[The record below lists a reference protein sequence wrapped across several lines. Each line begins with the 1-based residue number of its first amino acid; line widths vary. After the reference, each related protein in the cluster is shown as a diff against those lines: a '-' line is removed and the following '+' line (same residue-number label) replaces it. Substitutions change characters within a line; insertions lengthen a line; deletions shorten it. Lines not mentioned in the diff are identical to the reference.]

1 MAVHGILPDGASKR
15 LHCASVPAEL
25 ESMEARS
32 ERAFPDG
39 GFLTLSSKQIA
50 IGLGVALVAFA
61 LFSVFSKEYGREPE
75 IVFSDLMA
83 AVDRGDVGEVVIQ
96 GQNIQGKYKNGA
108 LFRTF
113 APDDPDLVK
122 SLRDKGV
129 KIAAKPEDDS
139 PWYMTLL
146 LNWFPMLLLL
156 GVWIFF
162 MRQMQVG
169 GGKAMSFGKSR
180 AKLLTENQHRV
191 TFSDVAGVD
200 EAKDDLQEIIE
211 FLKDPKKFTKLGG
224 RIPKGCLL
232 VGAPGTGKTLLAR
245 AIAGEAGVP
254 FFSISG
260 SDFVEMFVGVGASRV
275 RDLFDQGKKKAPC
288 IIFIDEIDAVGR
300 HRGAGFGGGNDEREQ
315 TLNQLLVEMDGFES
329 NEGVILIAATNRPD
343 VLDPALLRPG
353 RFDRHVVVPRPDIR
367 GREGILQV
375 HVRKVPL
382 AKDVDVN
389 VLARSTPGFTGAD
402 LENLVNEAALL
413 AARND
418 KESVNMIDLELAK
431 DKVMM
436 GAERRSMIISDE
448 EKRNTAYHEAGHA
461 LVAKL
466 LPGADPIHKVT
477 IIPRGM
483 ALGLT
488 QQLPEEEKHTYPRE
502 YLLNNL
508 VILFGGRVAEELVL
522 EQITT
527 GAGNDIEKATDLV
540 RRMVC
545 EWGMSEKLG
554 PMTFGKKDE
563 EIFLGRDFTQ
573 KSDYSKST
581 AVEIDAEIRRLILES
596 YHRARE
602 LLTTNLRLLH
612 KVAEKLLEK
621 EVLDGSELD
630 AIVRAFRLNG
640 GDPLA
645 PASADA
651 IA

>member
-1 MAVHGILPDGASKR
+1 LSQSAKQAALWLVLLLVLLGI
-15 LHCASVPAEL
+15 
-25 ESMEARS
+25 
-32 ERAFPDG
+32 
-39 GFLTLSSKQIA
+39 
-50 IGLGVALVAFA
+50 
-61 LFSVFSKEYGREPE
+61 FSVFSKQAGRDPE
-75 IVFSDLMA
+75 IVFSEFMGS
-83 AVDRGDVGEVVIQ
+83 VERGEVQEVLIQ
-96 GQNIQGKYKNGA
+96 GHNIQGKYKNGDR
-108 LFRTF
+108 FRTF
-113 APDDPDLVK
+113 APNDPELVK
-122 SLRDKGV
+122 SLRDKKV
-129 KIAAKPEDDS
+129 KIAAKPEDES
-139 PWYMTLL
+139 PWYMVLL
-146 LNWFPMLLLL
+146 LNWFPMLLLI

-200 EAKDDLQEIIE
+200 EAKDDLQEIIA

-232 VGAPGTGKTLLAR
+232 VGPPGTGKTLLAR

-275 RDLFDQGKKKAPC
+275 RDLFVQGKKNAPC

-300 HRGAGFGGGNDEREQ
+300 HRGAGLGGGHDEREQ
-315 TLNQLLVEMDGFES
+315 TLNQLLVEMDGFEA

-353 RFDRHVVVPRPDIR
+353 RFDRRVVVPRPDVK

-375 HVRKVPL
+375 HTRKVPL
-382 AKDVDVN
+382 ATDVDVA
-389 VLARSTPGFTGAD
+389 VLARATPGFAGAD

-413 AARND
+413 AARNN
-418 KESVNMIDLELAK
+418 KEKVDMRDFELAK

-488 QQLPEEEKHTYPRE
+488 QQLPIDEKHTYPKD

-508 VILFGGRVAEELVL
+508 AILFGGRVAEELVL
-522 EQITT
+522 NHMTT
-527 GAGNDIEKATDLV
+527 GAGNDIEKATELAH
-540 RRMVC
+540 RMVC
-545 EWGMSEKLG
+545 EWGMSERLG
-554 PMTFGKKDE
+554 PMTFGKKEE

-573 KSDYSKST
+573 RVDYSENT
-581 AVEIDAEIRRLILES
+581 AIEIDAEVRRIIQES
-596 YHRARE
+596 YDRAKE
-602 LLTTNLRLLH
+602 LLQSNLRLLH
-612 KVAEKLLEK
+612 KVAESLLEK
-621 EVLDGSELD
+621 EVLDGSEID
-630 AIVRAFRLNG
+630 AIVREFSGNG
-640 GDPLA
+640 GDPLTPTTA
-645 PASADA
+645 TAAA
-651 IA
+651 

>member
-1 MAVHGILPDGASKR
+1 MKV
-15 LHCASVPAEL
+15 
-25 ESMEARS
+25 
-32 ERAFPDG
+32 
-39 GFLTLSSKQIA
+39 SSKHIA
-50 IGLGVALVAFA
+50 LGLIFALVLFG
-61 LFSVFSKEYGREPE
+61 LFSVLSKQYRREPD
-75 IVFSDLMA
+75 ITFSEFMA
-83 AVDRGDVGEVVIQ
+83 AVERDDVQAVVIQ
-96 GQNIQGKYKNGA
+96 GHNIQGTYKNGGQ
-108 LFRTF
+108 FKTF
-113 APDDPDLVK
+113 EPDDPELVK
-122 SLRDKGV
+122 SLRDKKV

-139 PWYMTLL
+139 PWYMVLL
-146 LNWFPMLLLL
+146 LSWAPMLLLL

-200 EAKDDLQEIIE
+200 EAKDDLQEIIA

-254 FFSISG
+254 FFTISG

-275 RDLFDQGKKKAPC
+275 RDLFIQGKKKAPC

-353 RFDRHVVVPRPDIR
+353 RFDRHVVLPRPDIR

-375 HVRKVPL
+375 HSRKVPL
-382 AKDVDVN
+382 SADVDVS

-418 KESVNMIDLELAK
+418 KEKVEMLDLELAK

-461 LVAKL
+461 LVATL

-488 QQLPEEEKHTYPRE
+488 QQLPVDEMHNYPRE

-522 EQITT
+522 EQVTT

-554 PMTFGKKDE
+554 PMTFGKKEE

-573 KSDYSKST
+573 KSDYSKNT
-581 AVEIDAEIRRLILES
+581 AIEIDAEIRRIIQES
-596 YHRARE
+596 YQRAKD
-602 LLTTNLRLLH
+602 LLTTNLRVLH

-621 EVLDGSELD
+621 EVLDGSEID
-630 AIVRAFRLNG
+630 AIVKAFSLNG
-640 GDPLA
+640 GDPLTQST
-645 PASADA
+645 ASA

>member
-1 MAVHGILPDGASKR
+1 M
-15 LHCASVPAEL
+15 
-25 ESMEARS
+25 
-32 ERAFPDG
+32 
-39 GFLTLSSKQIA
+39 
-50 IGLGVALVAFA
+50 ALVLVG
-61 LFSVFSKEYGREPE
+61 LFSVFNQQYRREPE
-75 IVFSDLMA
+75 IGFSEFTA
-83 AVDRGDVGEVVIQ
+83 GVERGDVREVVIQ
-96 GQNIQGKYKNGA
+96 GPNIQGKYKNGEQ
-108 LFRTF
+108 FRTF
-113 APDDPDLVK
+113 APDDPELVK
-122 SLRDKGV
+122 SLRAKNV

-139 PWYMTLL
+139 PWYIVLL

-180 AKLLTENQHRV
+180 AKLLTENQQRV

-200 EAKDDLQEIIE
+200 EAKDDLQEIIA

-275 RDLFDQGKKKAPC
+275 RDLFVQGKKKAPC

-375 HVRKVPL
+375 HSRKVPL
-382 AKDVDVN
+382 AADVDVR

-418 KESVNMIDLELAK
+418 KDKVNMVDLELAK

-436 GAERRSMIISDE
+436 GAERRSMLISDE

-522 EQITT
+522 EHLTT
-527 GAGNDIEKATDLV
+527 GAGNDIEKATDLAH
-540 RRMVC
+540 RMVC

-554 PMTFGKKDE
+554 PMTFGRKE
-563 EIFLGRDFTQ
+563 QEIFLGRDFTQ
-573 KSDYSKST
+573 KTDYSKST
-581 AVEIDAEIRRLILES
+581 AIEIDAEIRRIIQES
-596 YHRARE
+596 YHRAKE
-602 LLTTNLRLLH
+602 ILTTNLRLLH
-612 KVAEKLLEK
+612 QVAEKLLEK
-621 EVLDGSELD
+621 EVLDGAEID
-630 AIVRAFRLNG
+630 AIVKAFSLNG
-640 GDPLA
+640 GDPFT
-645 PASADA
+645 PSSAVVTA
-651 IA
+651 

>member
-1 MAVHGILPDGASKR
+1 MALGLVLVLVLFGI
-15 LHCASVPAEL
+15 
-25 ESMEARS
+25 
-32 ERAFPDG
+32 
-39 GFLTLSSKQIA
+39 
-50 IGLGVALVAFA
+50 
-61 LFSVFSKEYGREPE
+61 FSVFSKQYRREPE
-75 IVFSDLMA
+75 IVFSEFIG
-83 AVDRGDVGEVVIQ
+83 AVERGGVREVVIQ
-96 GQNIQGKYKNGA
+96 GQNIQGKYKNGEQ
-108 LFRTF
+108 FRTF
-113 APDDPDLVK
+113 APDDPELVK
-122 SLRDKGV
+122 TLRAKDV
-129 KIAAKPEDDS
+129 KIAAKPEDES
-139 PWYMTLL
+139 SWYMVLL

-200 EAKDDLQEIIE
+200 EAKDELQEIIA

-245 AIAGEAGVP
+245 AVAGEAGVP

-275 RDLFDQGKKKAPC
+275 RDLFVQGKKNAPC
-288 IIFIDEIDAVGR
+288 IIFIDE
-300 HRGAGFGGGNDEREQ
+300 
-315 TLNQLLVEMDGFES
+315 
-329 NEGVILIAATNRPD
+329 
-343 VLDPALLRPG
+343 
-353 RFDRHVVVPRPDIR
+353 
-367 GREGILQV
+367 
-375 HVRKVPL
+375 
-382 AKDVDVN
+382 
-389 VLARSTPGFTGAD
+389 
-402 LENLVNEAALL
+402 NEAALL

-418 KESVNMIDLELAK
+418 KEKVNMLDLELAK

-488 QQLPEEEKHTYPRE
+488 QQLPMDEKYTYPRE

-522 EQITT
+522 EHTTT
-527 GAGNDIEKATDLV
+527 GAGNDIEKATDLA

-554 PMTFGKKDE
+554 PMTFGKKEE

-573 KSDYSKST
+573 KVDYSEQT
-581 AVEIDAEIRRLILES
+581 AIQIDAEVRRFLLEA
-596 YHRARE
+596 YERAKLFLRR
-602 LLTTNLRLLH
+602 NLEVLH
-612 KVAEKLLEK
+612 KMAETLLER
-621 EVLDGSELD
+621 ESIDGAEIDEIL
-630 AIVRAFRLNG
+630 RQFGTENG
-640 GDPLA
+640 GLR
-645 PASADA
+645 DA
-651 IA
+651 AAATA

>member
-1 MAVHGILPDGASKR
+1 MRERRNFLSQSSKR
-15 LHCASVPAEL
+15 
-25 ESMEARS
+25 
-32 ERAFPDG
+32 
-39 GFLTLSSKQIA
+39 IA
-50 IGLGVALVAFA
+50 LGLVLALVLFG
-61 LFSVFSKEYGREPE
+61 LFSVFSKQYRHEPE
-75 IVFSDLMA
+75 ITFSDFTE
-83 AVDRGDVGEVVIQ
+83 AVARGDVQAVVIQ
-96 GQNIQGKYKNGA
+96 GNNIQGKYKNGGE
-108 LFRTF
+108 FKTF
-113 APDDPDLVK
+113 APDDPELVK
-122 SLRDKGV
+122 SLREKGV
-129 KIAAKPEDDS
+129 KIAAKPENDS
-139 PWYMTLL
+139 PWYMMLL
-146 LNWFPMLLLL
+146 LNWAPMLLLI

-180 AKLLTENQHRV
+180 AKLLTENQQRV

-200 EAKDDLQEIIE
+200 EAKDDLQEIIA

-254 FFSISG
+254 FFNISG

-275 RDLFDQGKKKAPC
+275 RDLFVQGKKKAPC

-300 HRGAGFGGGNDEREQ
+300 HRGAGFGGGHDEREQ

-375 HVRKVPL
+375 HTRKVPL
-382 AKDVDVN
+382 STDVN
-389 VLARSTPGFTGAD
+389 VSVLARSTPGFTGAD

-418 KESVNMIDLELAK
+418 KEKVEMLDLELAK
-431 DKVMM
+431 DRVMM

-466 LPGADPIHKVT
+466 LPGTDPIHKVT

-488 QQLPEEEKHTYPRE
+488 QQLPMDEKYTYPRE

-522 EQITT
+522 EQTTT
-527 GAGNDIEKATDLV
+527 GAGNDIEKATDLA

-554 PMTFGKKDE
+554 PMTFGKKEE

-573 KSDYSKST
+573 KVDYSKST
-581 AVEIDAEIRRLILES
+581 AIEIDAEVTRIIQES
-596 YHRARE
+596 YHRAKD
-602 LLTTNLRLLH
+602 LLTNNLDLLR
-612 KVAEKLLEK
+612 KVAEKLIEK
-621 EVLDGSELD
+621 EVLDGSEID
-630 AIVRAFRLNG
+630 AIVRAFGSNG
-640 GDPLA
+640 GDPLTSSNA
-645 PASADA
+645 AT
-651 IA
+651 IG

>member
-1 MAVHGILPDGASKR
+1 LSQ
-15 LHCASVPAEL
+15 
-25 ESMEARS
+25 
-32 ERAFPDG
+32 
-39 GFLTLSSKQIA
+39 SSKHIA
-50 IGLGVALVAFA
+50 LWLVLALVF
-61 LFSVFSKEYGREPE
+61 LVIFSVFSKQHGREPE
-75 IVFSDLMA
+75 IVFSEFMGS
-83 AVDRGDVGEVVIQ
+83 VDRGDVQEVLIQ
-96 GQNIQGKYKNGA
+96 GHNIQGKYKNGER
-108 LFRTF
+108 FRTF
-113 APDDPDLVK
+113 APNDPELVK
-122 SLRDKGV
+122 SLRDKKV

-139 PWYMTLL
+139 PWYMVLL
-146 LNWFPMLLLL
+146 LNWFPMLLLI

-180 AKLLTENQHRV
+180 AKLLTENQHRI
-191 TFSDVAGVD
+191 TFSDVAGVE
-200 EAKDDLQEIIE
+200 EAKDDLQEIIA

-232 VGAPGTGKTLLAR
+232 VGPPGTGKTLLAR

-275 RDLFDQGKKKAPC
+275 RDLFVQGKKNAPC

-300 HRGAGFGGGNDEREQ
+300 HRGAGLGGGHDEREQ
-315 TLNQLLVEMDGFES
+315 TLNQLLVEMDGFEA

-353 RFDRHVVVPRPDIR
+353 RFDRRVVVPRPDVK

-375 HVRKVPL
+375 HTRKVPVGQ
-382 AKDVDVN
+382 DVDIA
-389 VLARSTPGFTGAD
+389 VLARATPGFAGAD

-413 AARND
+413 AARNN
-418 KESVNMIDLELAK
+418 KEKVDMRDFELAK

-436 GAERRSMIISDE
+436 GAERRSMIISEE

-488 QQLPEEEKHTYPRE
+488 QQLPIDEKHTYAKE

-522 EQITT
+522 NHMTT
-527 GAGNDIEKATDLV
+527 GAGNDIEKATDLA

-554 PMTFGKKDE
+554 PMTFGKKEE

-573 KSDYSKST
+573 KVDYSEST
-581 AVEIDAEIRRLILES
+581 AIEIDAEVRRIIQDS
-596 YHRARE
+596 YYKAKD
-602 LLTTNLRLLH
+602 LLKTNIRLLH
-612 KVAEKLLEK
+612 KVAETLLEK
-621 EVLDGSELD
+621 EVLDGTEIDTL
-630 AIVRAFRLNG
+630 VREFGGNG

-645 PASADA
+645 PSAA
-651 IA
+651 AAVA

>member
-1 MAVHGILPDGASKR
+1 MKI
-15 LHCASVPAEL
+15 
-25 ESMEARS
+25 
-32 ERAFPDG
+32 
-39 GFLTLSSKQIA
+39 SSKHIA
-50 IGLGVALVAFA
+50 LGLILALVLFG
-61 LFSVFSKEYGREPE
+61 LFSVLGKQYRREPD
-75 IVFSDLMA
+75 ITFSEFMA
-83 AVDRGDVGEVVIQ
+83 AVERDDVQAVVIQ
-96 GQNIQGKYKNGA
+96 GHTIQGTYKNGGQ
-108 LFRTF
+108 FKTF
-113 APDDPDLVK
+113 EPDDPELVK
-122 SLRDKGV
+122 SLRDKKV

-139 PWYMTLL
+139 PWYMVLL
-146 LNWFPMLLLL
+146 LSWAPMLLLL

-200 EAKDDLQEIIE
+200 EAKDDLQEIIA

-275 RDLFDQGKKKAPC
+275 RDLFVQGKKKAPC

-375 HVRKVPL
+375 HSRKVPL
-382 AKDVDVN
+382 STDVDVS

-418 KESVNMIDLELAK
+418 KEKVEMLDLELAK

-461 LVAKL
+461 LVATL

-488 QQLPEEEKHTYPRE
+488 QQLPVDEMHNYPRE

-522 EQITT
+522 EQVTT

-554 PMTFGKKDE
+554 PMTFGKKEE

-573 KSDYSKST
+573 KSDYSKNT
-581 AVEIDAEIRRLILES
+581 AIEIDAEIRRIIQES
-596 YHRARE
+596 YQRAKD

-621 EVLDGSELD
+621 EVLDGSEID
-630 AIVRAFRLNG
+630 AIVKAFGLNG
-640 GDPLA
+640 GDPLTQSNA
-645 PASADA
+645 AA

>member
-1 MAVHGILPDGASKR
+1 LVLALVFFVIF
-15 LHCASVPAEL
+15 SVV
-25 ESMEARS
+25 
-32 ERAFPDG
+32 
-39 GFLTLSSKQIA
+39 SKQ
-50 IGLGVALVAFA
+50 
-61 LFSVFSKEYGREPE
+61 YQREPDT
-75 IVFSDLMA
+75 IFSEFMG
-83 AVDRGDVGEVVIQ
+83 AVERGDVQEVMIQ
-96 GQNIQGKYKNGA
+96 GNNIQGKYKNGGQ
-108 LFRTF
+108 FKTF
-113 APDDPDLVK
+113 APNDPELVK

-129 KIAAKPEDDS
+129 KIAAKPEDES
-139 PWYMTLL
+139 PWYMVLL
-146 LNWFPMLLLL
+146 LNWFPMLLLV

-200 EAKDDLQEIIE
+200 EAKDDLQEIIA

-245 AIAGEAGVP
+245 AVAGEAGVP

-275 RDLFDQGKKKAPC
+275 RDLFVQGKKNAPC

-300 HRGAGFGGGNDEREQ
+300 HRGAGLGGGNDEREQ

-329 NEGVILIAATNRPD
+329 NEGVILVAATNRPD

-375 HVRKVPL
+375 HTRKVPL
-382 AKDVDVN
+382 STDVDVS

-418 KESVNMIDLELAK
+418 KESVGMLDLELAK

-488 QQLPEEEKHTYPRE
+488 QQLPMDEKHTYPRE

-522 EQITT
+522 EHITT
-527 GAGNDIEKATDLV
+527 GAGNDIEKATDLA

-554 PMTFGKKDE
+554 PMTFGKKEE

-573 KSDYSKST
+573 KVDYSEST
-581 AVEIDAEIRRLILES
+581 GIEIDAEVRRIIQES
-596 YHRARE
+596 YHRAKD
-602 LLTTNLRLLH
+602 LLTTNLCLLH

-621 EVLDGSELD
+621 EVLDGSEID
-630 AIVRAFRLNG
+630 AIVRAFNLNG
-640 GDPLA
+640 GDPFT
-645 PASADA
+645 PSSAAA

>member
-1 MAVHGILPDGASKR
+1 LSQ
-15 LHCASVPAEL
+15 
-25 ESMEARS
+25 
-32 ERAFPDG
+32 
-39 GFLTLSSKQIA
+39 SSKHIA
-50 IGLGVALVAFA
+50 LWLVLALVF
-61 LFSVFSKEYGREPE
+61 LVIFSVFSKQHGREPE
-75 IVFSDLMA
+75 IVFSDFMGS
-83 AVDRGDVGEVVIQ
+83 VDRGEVQEVVIQ
-96 GQNIQGKYKNGA
+96 GHNIQGKYKNGER
-108 LFRTF
+108 FRTF
-113 APDDPDLVK
+113 APNDPELVK
-122 SLRDKGV
+122 SLREKNV
-129 KIAAKPEDDS
+129 KIAAKPEDES
-139 PWYMTLL
+139 PWYMVLL
-146 LNWFPMLLLL
+146 LNWFPMLLLI

-200 EAKDDLQEIIE
+200 EAKDDLQEIIA

-232 VGAPGTGKTLLAR
+232 VGPPGTGKTLLAR

-275 RDLFDQGKKKAPC
+275 RDLFVQGKKNAPC

-300 HRGAGFGGGNDEREQ
+300 HRGAGLGGGHDEREQ
-315 TLNQLLVEMDGFES
+315 TLNQLLVEMDGFEA

-353 RFDRHVVVPRPDIR
+353 RFDRRVVVPRPDVK

-375 HVRKVPL
+375 HTRKVPL
-382 AKDVDVN
+382 ATDVDVS
-389 VLARSTPGFTGAD
+389 VLARATPGFAGAD

-413 AARND
+413 AARNN
-418 KESVNMIDLELAK
+418 KEKVDMGDFELAK

-488 QQLPEEEKHTYPRE
+488 QQLPMDEKHTYPKE

-522 EQITT
+522 EHTTT
-527 GAGNDIEKATDLV
+527 GAGNDIEKATDLA

-554 PMTFGKKDE
+554 PMTFGKKEE

-573 KSDYSKST
+573 KVDYSEST
-581 AVEIDAEIRRLILES
+581 AIEIDSEVRRIIQES
-596 YHRARE
+596 YHRAKD
-602 LLTTNLRLLH
+602 LLKSNLRLLH

-621 EVLDGSELD
+621 EVLDGSEID
-630 AIVRAFRLNG
+630 AIVRDFG
-640 GDPLA
+640 GNSGGPMA
-645 PASADA
+645 SPAAA
-651 IA
+651 VA

>member
-1 MAVHGILPDGASKR
+1 
-15 LHCASVPAEL
+15 
-25 ESMEARS
+25 
-32 ERAFPDG
+32 
-39 GFLTLSSKQIA
+39 LSQSAKHIA
-50 IGLGVALVAFA
+50 LGLVLALV
-61 LFSVFSKEYGREPE
+61 LFGVFTVFNKQNRRESE
-75 IVFSDLMA
+75 IIFSDFIA
-83 AVDRGDVGEVVIQ
+83 AVERGDVQEVVIQ
-96 GQNIQGKYKNGA
+96 GQNIHGKNKNGEQ
-108 LFRTF
+108 FKTF
-113 APDDPDLVK
+113 APNDPELVK
-122 SLRDKGV
+122 SLRDKNV
-129 KIAAKPEDDS
+129 KIAAKSEDES
-139 PWYMTLL
+139 PWYMMLL
-146 LNWFPMLLLL
+146 LNWFPMLLLI
-156 GVWIFF
+156 GVWIYF
-162 MRQMQVG
+162 MRQMQAG

-191 TFSDVAGVD
+191 NFSDVAGVD
-200 EAKDDLQEIIE
+200 EAKDDLREIIA

-275 RDLFDQGKKKAPC
+275 RDLFVQGKKKAPC

-329 NEGVILIAATNRPD
+329 NDGVILIAATNRPD

-353 RFDRHVVVPRPDIR
+353 RFDRHVVVPRPDIK

-375 HVRKVPL
+375 YVQKVPL
-382 AKDVDVN
+382 STDVN
-389 VLARSTPGFTGAD
+389 VKVLARSTPGFTGAD
-402 LENLVNEAALL
+402 LENLVNEAALM

-418 KESVNMIDLELAK
+418 QEKVNMIDLEMAK
-431 DKVMM
+431 DKVLM
-436 GAERRSMIISDE
+436 GAERRSMLISDE

-488 QQLPEEEKHTYPRE
+488 QQLPEEEKHNYPRE
-502 YLLNNL
+502 YLLNNMI
-508 VILFGGRVAEELVL
+508 ILFGGRVAEELVL
-522 EQITT
+522 EQVTT
-527 GAGNDIEKATDLV
+527 GAGNDIEKATDLAH
-540 RRMVC
+540 RMVC

-554 PMTFGKKDE
+554 PMTFGKKEE

-573 KSDYSKST
+573 KVDYSKNT
-581 AVEIDAEIRRLILES
+581 AIEIDAEIKRIVQES
-596 YHRARE
+596 YHQAKD
-602 LLTTNLRLLH
+602 LLTSNIRLLH
-612 KVAEKLLEK
+612 KVAEQLLEK
-621 EVLDGSELD
+621 EVLDGSEID
-630 AIVRAFRLNG
+630 AIVRAVGLNG

-645 PASADA
+645 SSSAA
-651 IA
+651 TVV

>member
-1 MAVHGILPDGASKR
+1 MSR
-15 LHCASVPAEL
+15 
-25 ESMEARS
+25 
-32 ERAFPDG
+32 
-39 GFLTLSSKQIA
+39 SSKHIA
-50 IGLGVALVAFA
+50 LWLVLALVLFVI
-61 LFSVFSKEYGREPE
+61 FSVFSKQYRREPE
-75 IVFSDLMA
+75 VIFSEFLG
-83 AVDRGDVGEVVIQ
+83 AVERGDVREVVIQ
-96 GQNIQGKYKNGA
+96 VNNIQGKYKNGE

-122 SLRDKGV
+122 SLRDKQV
-129 KIAAKPEDDS
+129 QIAAKPESES
-139 PWYMTLL
+139 PWYMVLL
-146 LNWFPMLLLL
+146 LNWFPMLLLI

-162 MRQMQVG
+162 MRQIQVG

-200 EAKDDLQEIIE
+200 EAKDDLQEIIA

-275 RDLFDQGKKKAPC
+275 RDLFVQGKKKAPC

-300 HRGAGFGGGNDEREQ
+300 HRGAGLGGGHDEREQ

-329 NEGVILIAATNRPD
+329 NDGVILIAATNRPD

-375 HVRKVPL
+375 HIRKVPL
-382 AKDVDVN
+382 STDVDVS

-418 KESVNMIDLELAK
+418 KEKVDMLDLELAK

-488 QQLPEEEKHTYPRE
+488 QQLPMDEKHTYPRE

-522 EQITT
+522 EHMTT
-527 GAGNDIEKATDLV
+527 GAGNDIEKATDLA

-554 PMTFGKKDE
+554 PMTFGKKEE

-573 KSDYSKST
+573 KVDYSENT
-581 AVEIDAEIRRLILES
+581 AIEIDSEVRRIIQES
-596 YHRARE
+596 YHRAKD

-621 EVLDGSELD
+621 EVLDGSEID
-630 AIVRAFRLNG
+630 AIVGAFGGNG
-640 GDPLA
+640 GDPFTPSSA
-645 PASADA
+645 PA

>member
-1 MAVHGILPDGASKR
+1 LSQ
-15 LHCASVPAEL
+15 
-25 ESMEARS
+25 
-32 ERAFPDG
+32 
-39 GFLTLSSKQIA
+39 SSKHIA
-50 IGLGVALVAFA
+50 LWLVLLLVF
-61 LFSVFSKEYGREPE
+61 LVIFSVFSKQHGREPE
-75 IVFSDLMA
+75 VVFSEFMSS
-83 AVDRGDVGEVVIQ
+83 VERGEVQEVVIQ
-96 GQNIQGKYKNGA
+96 GQNIQGKYKSGER
-108 LFRTF
+108 FRSF
-113 APDDPDLVK
+113 APNDPELVK
-122 SLRDKGV
+122 SLRDRKV
-129 KIAAKPEDDS
+129 KIAAKPEDES
-139 PWYMTLL
+139 PWYMVLL
-146 LNWFPMLLLL
+146 LNWFPMLLLI

-191 TFSDVAGVD
+191 TFADVAGAD
-200 EAKDDLQEIIE
+200 EAKDDLQEIIA

-232 VGAPGTGKTLLAR
+232 VGPPGTGKTLLAR

-275 RDLFDQGKKKAPC
+275 RDLFVQGKKNAPC

-300 HRGAGFGGGNDEREQ
+300 HRGAGLGGGHDEREQ
-315 TLNQLLVEMDGFES
+315 TLNQLLVEMDGFEA

-353 RFDRHVVVPRPDIR
+353 RFDRRVVVPRPDVK

-375 HVRKVPL
+375 HTRKVPV
-382 AKDVDVN
+382 AEDVDIA
-389 VLARSTPGFTGAD
+389 VLARATPGFAGAD

-413 AARND
+413 AARSN
-418 KESVNMIDLELAK
+418 KERVDMGDFEIAK

-448 EKRNTAYHEAGHA
+448 EKRVTAFHEAGHA

-466 LPGADPIHKVT
+466 LPGADPVHKVT

-488 QQLPEEEKHTYPRE
+488 QQLPIDEKHTYQKD

-508 VILFGGRVAEELVL
+508 AILFGGRVAEELVL
-522 EQITT
+522 NHMTT
-527 GAGNDIEKATDLV
+527 GAGNDIEKATDLAH
-540 RRMVC
+540 RMVC

-554 PMTFGKKDE
+554 PMTFGKKEE

-573 KSDYSKST
+573 KVDYSENT
-581 AVEIDAEIRRLILES
+581 AIEIDAEIRRIIQES
-596 YHRARE
+596 YQTAKD
-602 LLTTNLRLLH
+602 LLKKNLDVLH
-612 KVAEKLLEK
+612 KIAETLLEK
-621 EVLDGSELD
+621 EVLDGSEID
-630 AIVRAFRLNG
+630 AIVREYGGNNG
-640 GDPLA
+640 GPPLST
-645 PASADA
+645 PAAVA
-651 IA
+651 VA